1 MSTTV
6 TYKGV
11 TITTAENQ
19 TRTLA
24 TSGKWLEADIVITD
38 VTQGSGGM
46 TVTDVQNATGTGSV
60 ISGDASVLTTKS
72 ITQNGTYNASS
83 DNVDGYSQVVVNV
96 PTPSAF
102 VPNVQIAQGV
112 NRVNTTSYSAVSGQ
126 SITVSTTGT
135 YEVYWTGYR
144 SSTSGTSGSC
154 LYVNDAAH
162 SSGNQTTF
170 SNHGQSIKLTG
181 VALTKNDVLT
191 VRAVARGT
199 QYYMYVGNLTIVQTA

>member
-6 TYKGV
+6 TYKGS
-11 TITTAENQ
+11 TLTTVNNQ
-19 TRTLA
+19 TRVLNTA
-24 TSGKWLEADIVITD
+24 GKWLEGDITLTD

-46 TVTDVQNATGTGSV
+46 TVTDVPNSTGTGSV
-60 ISGDASVLTTKS
+60 ISGEASVLATKS
-72 ITQNGTYNASS
+72 ITANGTYNASS
-83 DNVDGYSQVVVNV
+83 DNVDGYSQVTVNV

-126 SITVSTTGT
+126 TITVSTTGT
-135 YEVYWTGYR
+135 YDVYWTGFR

-154 LYVNDAAH
+154 LYVNGTAH

-181 VALTKNDVLT
+181 VSLTQGDVLT
-191 VRAVARGT
+191 VRAVSRGT
-199 QYYMYVGNLTIVQTA
+199 QYYMYVGNLTIMQTA